1 MNLCYYQMVVA
12 PLMACR
18 KTK

>member
-1 MNLCYYQMVVA
+1 MRLFYYQMVVA

>member
-1 MNLCYYQMVVA
+1 MLLSDVVA